1 MEIGSHVKQLREQ
14 KNYSINKLANMAGVS
29 QSYLRQVEI
38 GSTSPT
44 IEKLSYIVEALGVSL
59 QEFFSLNTDKEDLV
73 SLINRLNK
81 EEKESV
87 YNLLKAI
94 LDVKNTK
101 E

>member
-1 MEIGSHVKQLREQ
+1 MEVGKRISELRER
-14 KNYSINKLANMAGVS
+14 KDISTNKLANKAGVS

-101 E
+101 

>member
-1 MEIGSHVKQLREQ
+1 MEVGKRISELRER
-14 KNYSINKLANMAGVS
+14 KDISTNKLADKAGVS

-101 E
+101 

>member
-1 MEIGSHVKQLREQ
+1 MEVGKRISELRER
-14 KNYSINKLANMAGVS
+14 KDISTNKLANKAGVS

>member
-1 MEIGSHVKQLREQ
+1 MVKEYLNLEKEKIFQL
-14 KNYSINKLANMAGVS
+14 IN
-29 QSYLRQVEI
+29 YLRQVEI

-101 E
+101 

>member
-1 MEIGSHVKQLREQ
+1 MEVGKRISELRER
-14 KNYSINKLANMAGVS
+14 KDISTNKLANKAGVS

-73 SLINRLNK
+73 SLINRLKK
-81 EEKESV
+81 EVQTNE
-87 YNLLKAI
+87 
-94 LDVKNTK
+94 
-101 E
+101 

>member
-1 MEIGSHVKQLREQ
+1 MEVGKRISELRER
-14 KNYSINKLANMAGVS
+14 KDISTNKLANKAGVS

-101 E
+101 G

>member
-1 MEIGSHVKQLREQ
+1 MEVGKRISELRER
-14 KNYSINKLANMAGVS
+14 KDISTNKLANKAGVS
-29 QSYLRQVEI
+29 LSYLRQVEI

-59 QEFFSLNTDKEDLV
+59 QEFFSSNTDKEDLV

-101 E
+101 